1 MVLVCLGP
9 FLMNRSQEV
18 DTKYAA
24 VRSETL
30 GRHWLASRSDQQL
43 AKEKQELEQR
53 VESMRKFLATR
64 IVWSAYAH
72 DLPAQLPVNATGL
85 APLIVMHMRHVA
97 KLEKRFND
105 QSIYYLVP
113 AADPWVRKLGA
124 AATVTLVA
132 PTTSDSTTGTPVNSV
147 QILSVNKSFSGE
159 DVSATV
165 SLTAVPN

>member
-1 MVLVCLGP
+1 MFPWGEVALQVVVLVCLGP

-85 APLIVMHMRHVA
+85 APLIVMH
-97 KLEKRFND
+97 
-105 QSIYYLVP
+105 
-113 AADPWVRKLGA
+113 

>member
-1 MVLVCLGP
+1 MSKPNGKCHRRAGIT
-9 FLMNRSQEV
+9 FL
-18 DTKYAA
+18 
-24 VRSETL
+24 
-30 GRHWLASRSDQQL
+30 
-43 AKEKQELEQR
+43 ELE
-53 VESMRKFLATR
+53 VAFVVFGIALS
-64 IVWSAYAH
+64 
-72 DLPAQLPVNATGL
+72 GL

-132 PTTSDSTTGTPVNSV
+132 PTSSDPTTGTPVNSV